1 MKSTMRLLRPK
12 TARNDGWHFVPRND
26 GLRLLLL
33 PVVLLSIVF
42 SSFAQKPD
50 RTAPPPVGP
59 TPSFSMAQVQHFTLS
74 NGLQV
79 VLLEKHQVPL
89 VQINL
94 VIKSGAVNDP
104 AGKTGLASMVATM
117 LTDGSGSRDAL
128 AFADAVDYLG
138 ASLYGSAGLHTSS
151 VSLHT
156 PVSKL
161 DSAIALQAEAALR
174 PTFASAEL
182 ERHRKERLTTL
193 LSWRDEARAQASAL
207 FSRTLY
213 TLDHPYGRTSIGD
226 EKTIRSISVDDLR
239 QFHSTYYRPNNAVL
253 VIVGD
258 VTVPMM
264 KPKLEA
270 LLGSWQKGTVSMP
283 SLPAISQVQKRTV
296 SLIDKPG
303 AAQTEIRIGS
313 IGAPRMTDDYYAIVV
328 MNTILGGSFSSRL
341 NQNLREEHGY
351 TYGAGSSFGFR
362 ALAGPFTAASS
373 VHTAKTDSALM
384 EFMKEL
390 NGMLQPIPQEDVDRA
405 KNYVAL
411 GFPADF
417 QTVGEIASKIEEM
430 VIYNLPDDY
439 FNNFIKNVLAVTKAD
454 VERVA
459 KIFIHPD
466 KMAVILVGDRKEI
479 EAKVSGM
486 KLGALRNLTVD
497 DVLGKPPIN

>member
-1 MKSTMRLLRPK
+1 
-12 TARNDGWHFVPRND
+12 
-26 GLRLLLL
+26 
-33 PVVLLSIVF
+33 
-42 SSFAQKPD
+42 
-50 RTAPPPVGP
+50 
-59 TPSFSMAQVQHFTLS
+59 
-74 NGLQV
+74 
-79 VLLEKHQVPL
+79 
-89 VQINL
+89 
-94 VIKSGAVNDP
+94 
-104 AGKTGLASMVATM
+104 
-117 LTDGSGSRDAL
+117 
-128 AFADAVDYLG
+128 
-138 ASLYGSAGLHTSS
+138 
-151 VSLHT
+151 
-156 PVSKL
+156 
-161 DSAIALQAEAALR
+161 
-174 PTFASAEL
+174 
-182 ERHRKERLTTL
+182 
-193 LSWRDEARAQASAL
+193 
-207 FSRTLY
+207 
-213 TLDHPYGRTSIGD
+213 
-226 EKTIRSISVDDLR
+226 
-239 QFHSTYYRPNNAVL
+239 
-253 VIVGD
+253 
-258 VTVPMM
+258 
-264 KPKLEA
+264 
-270 LLGSWQKGTVSMP
+270 MP

-497 DVLGKPPIN
+497 DVLGKPPTN